1 MDFAAIIT
9 LILCVGLAI
18 YVFYTLNKPD
28 KPSDTKAI
36 KPFIEQID
44 IALGE
49 YATYD
54 IVNKLREE
62 TISQLNKSY
71 SDSPSSFKEFSNSI
85 DHRLW
90 AYKWLCNI
98 TLEELGTGKHHLRD
112 ILKPDGQILAQINRS
127 CLQKAYKYNYIS
139 KDELDD
145 ALKSL
150 DDQIREIG
158 TWA

>member
-1 MDFAAIIT
+1 MDFAEIIT
-9 LILCVGLAI
+9 LILGVGLAI
-18 YVFYTLNKPD
+18 YVLYTLNKPD

-98 TLEELGTGKHHLRD
+98 TLEELGTGKHHLRN
-112 ILKPDGQILAQINRS
+112 ILKPDGQILSQINRS

>member
-1 MDFAAIIT
+1 MDYAAIIL
-9 LILCVGLAI
+9 LILGIGLAI
-18 YVFYTLNKPD
+18 YVLYTFNKPN
-28 KPSDTKAI
+28 KPSGTKAI

-54 IVNKLREE
+54 IANKLREE
-62 TISQLNKSY
+62 TIFQLNKSY

-90 AYKWLCNI
+90 AYKWLCSI
-98 TLEELGTGKHHLRD
+98 TLEELDTGKHHLRD